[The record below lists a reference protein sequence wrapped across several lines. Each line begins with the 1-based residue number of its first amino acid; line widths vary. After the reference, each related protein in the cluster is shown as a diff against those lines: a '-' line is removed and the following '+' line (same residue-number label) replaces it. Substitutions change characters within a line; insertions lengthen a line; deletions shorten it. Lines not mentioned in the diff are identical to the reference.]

1 MHIIEVFGR
10 IFISALFL
18 IEAVRK
24 ILDPDIS
31 MMYMSDHGVPEI
43 LFYPS
48 IAFEIIIPL
57 LLIAGYKTKIM
68 ASLLALFVL
77 TVTIIFHTH
86 QILADASQ
94 LTTFLK
100 NISITPLIVLKSTVL
115 PNSIESIGKEIPDL
129 VLNPEFLR
137 ERSAKED
144 FINSKLIIFGGPQ
157 ESTKKLA
164 DFYKKFT
171 LCKTTDFKF
180 TDLISASLVKYA
192 INTFLATKVVF
203 FNELNQIFNKSGAED
218 SWEDFIKMISIDKRV
233 GSSHMQVP
241 GFDGKFGYGGACFPK
256 DSKALIKY
264 SEQIGSPFNLLQKSN
279 QVNDSIRR
287 KYTSLSDR
295 EIDQNVN
302 YESD

>member
-1 MHIIEVFGR
+1 MKIGIIGYGFVGKALAAGIKEGVDILR
-10 IFISALFL
+10 IDPL
-18 IEAVRK
+18 
-24 ILDPDIS
+24 LDTS
-31 MMYMSDHGVPEI
+31 VSDLEEFNPEI
-43 LFYPS
+43 CFICVPTPMNKDGSQDLR
-48 IAFEIIIPL
+48 I
-57 LLIAGYKTKIM
+57 
-68 ASLLALFVL
+68 L
-77 TVTIIFHTH
+77 TDVIS
-86 QILADASQ
+86 D
-94 LTTFLK
+94 LK

-279 QVNDSIRR
+279 QVNDRIRR

>member
-1 MHIIEVFGR
+1 MKIGIIGYGFVGKALAAGIKEGVDILR
-10 IFISALFL
+10 IDPL
-18 IEAVRK
+18 
-24 ILDPDIS
+24 LDTS
-31 MMYMSDHGVPEI
+31 VSDLEEFNPEI
-43 LFYPS
+43 CFICVPTPMNKDGSQDLRILFEVIS
-48 IAFEIIIPL
+48 N
-57 LLIAGYKTKIM
+57 
-68 ASLLALFVL
+68 
-77 TVTIIFHTH
+77 
-86 QILADASQ
+86 
-94 LTTFLK
+94 LK
-100 NISITPLIVLKSTVL
+100 NISKTPLIVLKSTVL
-115 PNSIESIGKEIPDL
+115 PNNIESIRKEIPDL

-144 FINSKLIIFGGPQ
+144 FLNSELIIFGGPQ

-164 DFYKKFT
+164 DFYKKYT

-241 GFDGKFGYGGACFPK
+241 GLDGKFGYGGACFPK

-264 SEQIGSPFNLLQKSN
+264 SEQIGSPFSLLQKSN
-279 QVNDSIRR
+279 KVNDRIRR

-295 EIDQNVN
+295 ENDQNVN